1 MARLTNR
8 LNHRSIASLGD
19 GRHADGNGLY
29 LSVGNGGRSWTFMY
43 RFNGRRVEL
52 GFGPARTVPLA
63 RARDLARNCR
73 NLLAEG
79 VDPKAARRPT
89 QGRSFAECAARYVE
103 AHASEWTNEKHARE
117 WREGFQR
124 LAPSLLLLDVAAI
137 NTEAVLRVLRPLWA
151 KKRESASRLRGRI
164 ELVLSAAKAEGLR
177 SGENPAIWRGHLDH
191 LLSRAPKLK
200 QHLPALPYQKLP
212 QLIEKLRERTSVTSK
227 ALEFSILTAARADE
241 VVSATWGEFDL
252 EAELWTIPAL
262 SMKGRIEHRVPL
274 VGRALMI
281 MREMAEIRS
290 SDFVFPGRFRGK
302 PLGHNALNEC
312 LQRRMCVKNACQH
325 GMRSTFRDWCGD
337 CTSFP
342 REVAEAALAH
352 RVGGDVER
360 AYRRSD
366 ALDRR
371 RELMAAWDA
380 FCASSVDEKVVALA
394 GRRRRP

>member
-1 MARLTNR
+1 
-8 LNHRSIASLGD
+8 
-19 GRHADGNGLY
+19 
-29 LSVGNGGRSWTFMY
+29 
-43 RFNGRRVEL
+43 
-52 GFGPARTVPLA
+52 
-63 RARDLARNCR
+63 
-73 NLLAEG
+73 
-79 VDPKAARRPT
+79 
-89 QGRSFAECAARYVE
+89 
-103 AHASEWTNEKHARE
+103 
-117 WREGFQR
+117 
-124 LAPSLLLLDVAAI
+124 
-137 NTEAVLRVLRPLWA
+137 
-151 KKRESASRLRGRI
+151 
-164 ELVLSAAKAEGLR
+164 
-177 SGENPAIWRGHLDH
+177 
-191 LLSRAPKLK
+191 
-200 QHLPALPYQKLP
+200 
-212 QLIEKLRERTSVTSK
+212 
-227 ALEFSILTAARADE
+227 
-241 VVSATWGEFDL
+241 
-252 EAELWTIPAL
+252 
-262 SMKGRIEHRVPL
+262 L

-312 LQRRMCVKNACQH
+312 LQRRMGVKNACQH

-342 REVAEAALAH
+342 REIAEAALAH

>member
-29 LSVGNGGRSWTFMY
+29 LSVGNGGRSWTFLY
-43 RFNGRRVEL
+43 RLNGRRIEL
-52 GFGPARTVPLA
+52 GLGPAATVSLA

-73 NLLAEG
+73 NILAEG
-79 VDPKAARRPT
+79 LDPKAARRPT

-103 AHASEWTNEKHARE
+103 AHESEWTNAKHARE

-124 LAPSLLLLDVAAI
+124 LAPSLLPLDVAAI
-137 NTEAVLRVLRPLWA
+137 DTEAVLRVLRPLWA
-151 KKRESASRLRGRI
+151 KKRETASRLRGRI

-177 SGENPAIWRGHLDH
+177 AGENCAMWRGHLDH
-191 LLSRAPKLK
+191 LLSRGPKLK
-200 QHLPALPYQKLP
+200 QHLPALPYAELP
-212 QLIEKLRERTSVTSK
+212 PLMARLRERTSVASI

-241 VVSATWGEFDL
+241 VISARWSEFDL
-252 EAELWTIPAL
+252 KAELWTVPAL
-262 SMKGRIEHRVPL
+262 SMKGRTEHRVPL
-274 VGRALMI
+274 VGRALAIVRDMVN
-281 MREMAEIRS
+281 IRS
-290 SDFVFPGRFRGK
+290 GDYVFPGRFRGK
-302 PLGHNALNEC
+302 PLGKNALNEC
-312 LQRRMCVKNACQH
+312 LQRRMGIESATQH

-342 REVAEAALAH
+342 REIAESALAH
-352 RVGGDVER
+352 KVGGDVER

-371 RELMAAWDA
+371 RELMRAWDA
-380 FCASSVDEKVVALA
+380 FCASRGE
-394 GRRRRP
+394 RRKASAA